1 VTMEAEFWGILSTF
15 TDLLSLACCLGALI
29 CRLWVLPPD
38 LSNSDSTVARLL
50 FGSVRRLLGG
60 LIVLLALASMAQLL
74 IRVAV
79 MTERPITEIS
89 SVLPTILLRTHYGRV
104 WILRTMM
111 TVALFAVWWLERK
124 DRCTRTR
131 TAVMLGLAAGIGLT
145 RSLTGH
151 AADWGD
157 PSFAELFDW
166 MHLCAASAWGGS
178 LWVFAL
184 CVFPVTLP
192 SLDEHRESFA
202 AMASRLSTV
211 SGVAL
216 GTLVVTAFANACY
229 QVQTLPGLV
238 GTSYGRVILI
248 KILLLGVLVI
258 LGATNRYLSVPALQ
272 VWGGQ
277 PAVRSGRLFHFL
289 VGRRL
294 PQQPEPAH
302 MNLVAHRF
310 ALQVQV
316 EALLVGLVLFW
327 TAVLLHSIPA
337 AHLVHMTMPPP

>member
-1 VTMEAEFWGILSTF
+1 MEAEYWGILSTF

-50 FGSVRRLLGG
+50 LGSVRRLLGG
-60 LIVLLALASMAQLL
+60 LIVLLALAGMAQFL
-74 IRVAV
+74 IRVTV
-79 MTERPITEIS
+79 MTERPITEIAS
-89 SVLPTILLRTHYGRV
+89 ILPTILLRTHYGRL

-111 TVALFAVWWLERK
+111 TVVLFAVWWLERK
-124 DRCTRTR
+124 DRGTRTR

-202 AMASRLSTV
+202 AMASKLSTL
-211 SGVAL
+211 SGMAL

-229 QVQTLPGLV
+229 QVQNLQGLM
-238 GTSYGRVILI
+238 GTGYGRVILI
-248 KILLLGVLVI
+248 KILLLSVLVI

-277 PAVRSGRLFHFL
+277 PPPKSGALFRCLLGH
-289 VGRRL
+289 RL
-294 PQQPEPAH
+294 PQHPDPAR
-302 MNLVAHRF
+302 MNLVARRF
-310 ALQVQV
+310 ALKVQL
-316 EALLVGLVLFW
+316 EALLFAIVLFW
-327 TAVLLHSIPA
+327 TAVLLHGIPA